1 MRDGADDPADHIDHQ
16 NEQCEADGQQMVA
29 YPILQGL
36 GRAIRDVGQQGP
48 EAEQRLHL
56 LLLCLRFSHGVH
68 SFSSRFFRKS

>member
-1 MRDGADDPADHIDHQ
+1 MRNGADDPADYIDQQ

-29 YPILQGL
+29 YP
-36 GRAIRDVGQQGP
+36 IRDVGQQGP

-56 LLLCLRFSHGVH
+56 LLLCLRFSHGIH